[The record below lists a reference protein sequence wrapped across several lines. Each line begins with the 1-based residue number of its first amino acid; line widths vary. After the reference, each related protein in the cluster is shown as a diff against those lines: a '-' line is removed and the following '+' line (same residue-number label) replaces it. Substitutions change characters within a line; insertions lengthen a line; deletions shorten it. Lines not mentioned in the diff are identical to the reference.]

1 MSSNICQIWYI
12 SSKHTDI
19 FCDPGSLRWHCIW
32 NFKSSLIQ
40 NKTIR
45 CNTLSCPGFPQ
56 FKSSS
61 VYLHGISEML
71 PPPCFVCFH
80 SFWSFGRKGGV
91 SLLQSDVGKHPPISG
106 SFSLDRPN
114 AYKRGCPA
122 LSNTF
127 PFQNKNLEQKL
138 VIRRKD
144 LWLQGNIQACLWQ
157 RTESCQVSIR
167 RRKSCLLCLYRVL
180 HFW

>member
-1 MSSNICQIWYI
+1 
-12 SSKHTDI
+12 
-19 FCDPGSLRWHCIW
+19 
-32 NFKSSLIQ
+32 
-40 NKTIR
+40 
-45 CNTLSCPGFPQ
+45 
-56 FKSSS
+56 
-61 VYLHGISEML
+61 ML

-180 HFW
+180 HFWQWSSHLELHKQSFNVRTWRPSPSCKKLLRLQAYKGMTATQFACSFCFDLINDLF